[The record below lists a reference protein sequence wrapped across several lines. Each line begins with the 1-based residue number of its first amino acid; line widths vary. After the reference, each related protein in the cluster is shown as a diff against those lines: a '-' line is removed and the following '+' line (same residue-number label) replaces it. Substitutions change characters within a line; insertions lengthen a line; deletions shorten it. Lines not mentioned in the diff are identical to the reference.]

1 MLNIPEEVKALF
13 SSDTVHK
20 NFHVHF
26 PDGETS
32 DLNNEDIVSE
42 SVSFTES
49 LCSQQYF
56 KFGLAEASQLE
67 FTAVG
72 IPNVRGAVIEAAMEI
87 DCTRLG
93 AAWAE
98 QNPSDD
104 TLPFLTPQTCV
115 YAGKT
120 YYRVPYGRFVVDTC
134 PRDHGA
140 MWQRVVTAYTSGM
153 ERNSLT
159 NDFEVEK
166 ERLFGTSRTYNPSAK
181 ALVLSVVCQ
190 SNPDQLLNY
199 GYTKEAVTI
208 TKDTSGY
215 SILVYIRN
223 RFRTADYKD
232 FNIDLGTYEKR
243 SRQFTVTKTDLV
255 LVDNYPTTEAG
266 YRQLLTAM
274 VDEFVEDYCKP
285 TMDLQASGLTSWDEV
300 TDIIVGEIYDH
311 ASSECAA
318 RIYGGPPIAESAQ
331 LFPYQ
336 YIDFGESPELIY
348 PFQDGFSDPW
358 LLFLGGV
365 TFSAWTYS
373 IQSGTQYVVYNQDY
387 DVDPPSA
394 WKYAIATP
402 EAIDEVALSFNSTL
416 QKKIN
421 NRAYWSFSNAFSFP
435 DVLEG
440 YLEICGWFLKAGR
453 TGTLEF
459 FQMSSNPVAIA
470 IPRNNWMEIWWDET
484 PIQAIG
490 QVNVIFTEDGE
501 EQQQTVSIGN
511 GNSVYIVENNEM
523 LKAAQLTEDEVSAL
537 LNTYFAPNANAVDF
551 TPADIEMK
559 GLPYLE
565 SGDYLQFTSE
575 DGTVVETYVLS
586 QTINGIQ
593 HLTTSITS
601 TNGELLEVID
611 DE

>member
-13 SSDTVHK
+13 SSDVVHK

-26 PDGETS
+26 PGGEFR
-32 DLNNEDIVSE
+32 DLNNEDIVAE

-56 KFGLAEASQLE
+56 KFGLAEASQIE

-72 IPNVRGAVIEAAMEI
+72 IPNIRGVHIECAIEI

-93 AAWAE
+93 SEWAA
-98 QNPSDD
+98 QHPVDD
-104 TLPFLTPQTCV
+104 TLDWLEPQTCMV
-115 YAGKT
+115 DGEM
-120 YYRVPYGRFVVDTC
+120 YYRVPYGRFTVDEC
-134 PRDHGA
+134 PRNHGA
-140 MWQRVVTAYTSGM
+140 MWRRQVTAYTSGM
-153 ERNSLT
+153 DRASLT
-159 NDFEVEK
+159 NDFETK
-166 ERLFGTSRTYNPSAK
+166 KNRLFGTSQTYTPSAK
-181 ALVLSVVCQ
+181 ALVLSAVCQ
-190 SNPDQLLNY
+190 GNPDQLLNY
-199 GYTKEAVTI
+199 GYTKEAATLI
-208 TKDTSGY
+208 KDALGIS
-215 SILVYIRN
+215 VYIRN
-223 RFRTADYKD
+223 RFKTADYKD
-232 FNIDLGTYEKR
+232 FNIDLGTYKKR
-243 SRQFTVTKTDLV
+243 ATRLSTTKTDIL

-300 TDIIVGEIYDH
+300 TDIIVDYIYYY
-311 ASSECAA
+311 ASSECVA
-318 RIYGGPPIAESAQ
+318 RIYGGPPITEISPT
-331 LFPYQ
+331 PYQ
-336 YIDFGESPELIY
+336 YIDLGESPELIY
-348 PFQDGFSDPW
+348 PFQDGFSDPCW
-358 LLFLGGV
+358 LQFLGGV

-387 DVDPPSA
+387 DVDPPNV

-402 EAIDEVALSFNSTL
+402 EAIDEVALSFSSTL

-421 NRAYWSFSNAFSFP
+421 NRAYWSFSNSFSAP

-453 TGTLEF
+453 TGTMEF

-484 PIQAIG
+484 PIQSIG
-490 QVNVIFTEDGE
+490 QVSVIFTDAGT

-511 GNSVYIVENNEM
+511 GNSIYTIEDNEM

-559 GLPYLE
+559 DLPYLE
-565 SGDYLQFTSE
+565 SGDYLQFTAE
-575 DGTVVETYVLS
+575 DGTVVETYILS